1 MENMCTSVKT
11 FLRHITAMGRP
22 PGTAAMRMPP
32 GTGMVPGTARPGSR
46 AGEMGGA
53 LNAQIRVAE
62 RPMTKQGLT
71 GMRTSAGRGPQRA
84 IYDKSFYMGQLRA
97 KITELAAEIAKMQRE
112 VDQFNQENATFLTYE
127 KRAEGLATEIK
138 ELQGQLADYN
148 TLLDKINTDTEMD
161 DIVQDFNALKIQ
173 NEREQKSIDE
183 LFTQRRDKEQQIKQ
197 LEIELDQERRM
208 AESLVEDMPPDQRA
222 KYAQLKNVNNSLQAE
237 VSSSPVKQEAV
248 TLYEKLNE
256 LGEKKQSL
264 LDEME
269 KENKG
274 TPAEE
279 RERLLKQ
286 VKEDNQEIA
295 SMERNYIF
303 FSVTLYEKLN
313 ELGEKKQ
320 SLLDEMEKENKG
332 TPAEERER
340 LLKQRG
346 VATCIREYH
355 NDCSCKINLTYLETE
370 VKEDNQEIASMER
383 KTSELREKIET
394 VNGEIQQLDMD
405 LEEHQGERNVKYKEL
420 KKREETMDEFLE
432 TFEEVKANE
441 QARKQQLESNI
452 VNVLEHMSRGMA
464 RTKHLPSPAELQRMK
479 DDLNFKETEMHK
491 SQSTAASLGSE
502 HTRLQMDLEKVEQEL
517 ETFSDLDALTDQ
529 SEEKKTR
536 LYKEKKTL
544 SARKETFKKHVQSLS
559 SFYDATKS
567 KLMENETHSQL
578 GNLERKW
585 QHHEQNNFV
594 MKEFIAT
601 KSLES
606 DYRPLKQNVSE
617 QLEDINKLLIQS
629 LGK

>member
-1 MENMCTSVKT
+1 
-11 FLRHITAMGRP
+11 
-22 PGTAAMRMPP
+22 
-32 GTGMVPGTARPGSR
+32 MVPGTARPGSR

-237 VSSSPVKQEAV
+237 LEQKQQDLDALTTRIQNLEDEVSSSPVKQEAV

-286 VKEDNQEIA
+286 
-295 SMERNYIF
+295 
-303 FSVTLYEKLN
+303 
-313 ELGEKKQ
+313 
-320 SLLDEMEKENKG
+320 
-332 TPAEERER
+332 
-340 LLKQRG
+340 
-346 VATCIREYH
+346 
-355 NDCSCKINLTYLETE
+355 

-502 HTRLQMDLEKVEQEL
+502 HTRLQMDLEKVEQLETKITTELESLKERIQTMTLEL

-529 SEEKKTR
+529 SEEKKAR

-601 KSLES
+601 KSMES

>member
-1 MENMCTSVKT
+1 MSDFGGGRPPSARGYRPPSGKGMRPGSGA
-11 FLRHITAMGRP
+11 RGRMPPSSMGRP

-237 VSSSPVKQEAV
+237 LEQKQQDLDALATRIQNLEDEVSSSPVKQEAV

-286 VKEDNQEIA
+286 
-295 SMERNYIF
+295 
-303 FSVTLYEKLN
+303 
-313 ELGEKKQ
+313 
-320 SLLDEMEKENKG
+320 
-332 TPAEERER
+332 
-340 LLKQRG
+340 
-346 VATCIREYH
+346 
-355 NDCSCKINLTYLETE
+355 

-502 HTRLQMDLEKVEQEL
+502 HTRLQMDLEKVEQLETKITTELESLKERIQTMTLEL

>member
-1 MENMCTSVKT
+1 
-11 FLRHITAMGRP
+11 
-22 PGTAAMRMPP
+22 MRLPP
-32 GTGMVPGTARPGSR
+32 GTGMAPGTARPGSR
-46 AGEMGGA
+46 AGELGRA

-71 GMRTSAGRGPQRA
+71 GMKTSAGRGPQRA

-97 KITELAAEIAKMQRE
+97 KITELAAEIAKMQKE

-173 NEREQKSIDE
+173 NEREQNSIDE

-197 LEIELDQERRM
+197 LELELDQERRM

-222 KYAQLKNVNNSLQAE
+222 KYAKLKNVNNSLQTELEQKQQDLDALTTRIQNLEDE

-248 TLYEKLNE
+248 TLCEKLNE

-295 SMERNYIF
+295 
-303 FSVTLYEKLN
+303 
-313 ELGEKKQ
+313 G
-320 SLLDEMEKENKG
+320 
-332 TPAEERER
+332 
-340 LLKQRG
+340 
-346 VATCIREYH
+346 
-355 NDCSCKINLTYLETE
+355 
-370 VKEDNQEIASMER
+370 MER
-383 KTSELREKIET
+383 KTSELREKIEAA
-394 VNGEIQQLDMD
+394 NGEIQQLDMD

-441 QARKQQLESNI
+441 QTRKQQLENNI

-491 SQSTAASLGSE
+491 SQSTATSLGSE
-502 HTRLQMDLEKVEQEL
+502 HTRLQMDLEKVEQLETKITTELESLKERIQTMTQEL
-517 ETFSDLDALTDQ
+517 ETFSDLDALRDQ

-536 LYKEKKTL
+536 LYGEKKTL
-544 SARKETFKKHVQSLS
+544 SARKETFKKHVQRLS
-559 SFYDATKS
+559 SLYDATKS
-567 KLMENETHSQL
+567 KLMDNETHSQL

-601 KSLES
+601 KSMES

>member
-1 MENMCTSVKT
+1 MSDFGGGRPPSARGYRPPSGKGMRPGSGA
-11 FLRHITAMGRP
+11 RGRMPPSSMGRP

-222 KYAQLKNVNNSLQAE
+222 KYAQLKNVNNSLQTELEQKQQDLDALTTRIQNLEDE

-295 SMERNYIF
+295 SMER
-303 FSVTLYEKLN
+303 
-313 ELGEKKQ
+313 
-320 SLLDEMEKENKG
+320 
-332 TPAEERER
+332 
-340 LLKQRG
+340 
-346 VATCIREYH
+346 
-355 NDCSCKINLTYLETE
+355 
-370 VKEDNQEIASMER
+370 
-383 KTSELREKIET
+383 KTSELREKTET

-502 HTRLQMDLEKVEQEL
+502 HTRLQMDLEKVEQLETKITTELESLKERIQTMTLEL

-529 SEEKKTR
+529 SEEKKAR

-601 KSLES
+601 KSMES

>member
-1 MENMCTSVKT
+1 MRPGSGARGRMPPSS
-11 FLRHITAMGRP
+11 MGRP
-22 PGTAAMRMPP
+22 PGTAAMRLPP
-32 GTGMVPGTARPGSR
+32 GTGMAPGTARPGSR
-46 AGEMGGA
+46 AGELGGA

-71 GMRTSAGRGPQRA
+71 GMKTSAGRGPQRA

-97 KITELAAEIAKMQRE
+97 KITELAAEIAKMQKE

-173 NEREQKSIDE
+173 NEREQNSIDE

-197 LEIELDQERRM
+197 LELELDQERRM

-222 KYAQLKNVNNSLQAE
+222 KYAKLKNVNNSLQTELEQKQQDLDALTTRIQNLEDE

-286 VKEDNQEIA
+286 VKEDNPEIA
-295 SMERNYIF
+295 
-303 FSVTLYEKLN
+303 
-313 ELGEKKQ
+313 G
-320 SLLDEMEKENKG
+320 
-332 TPAEERER
+332 
-340 LLKQRG
+340 
-346 VATCIREYH
+346 
-355 NDCSCKINLTYLETE
+355 
-370 VKEDNQEIASMER
+370 MER
-383 KTSELREKIET
+383 KTSELREKIEAA
-394 VNGEIQQLDMD
+394 NGEIQQLDMD

-441 QARKQQLESNI
+441 QTRKQQLENNI

-491 SQSTAASLGSE
+491 SQSTATSLGSE
-502 HTRLQMDLEKVEQEL
+502 HTRLQMDLEKVEQLETKITTELESLKERIQTMTQEL
-517 ETFSDLDALTDQ
+517 ETFSDLDALRDQ

-536 LYKEKKTL
+536 LYGEKKTL
-544 SARKETFKKHVQSLS
+544 SARKETFKKHVQRLS
-559 SFYDATKS
+559 SLYDATKS

-601 KSLES
+601 KSMES

>member
-1 MENMCTSVKT
+1 MSDFGGGRPPSARGYRPPSGKGMRPGSGA
-11 FLRHITAMGRP
+11 RGRMPPSSMGRP

-237 VSSSPVKQEAV
+237 LEQKQQDLDALTTRIQNLEDEVSSSPVKQEAV

-295 SMERNYIF
+295 SMER
-303 FSVTLYEKLN
+303 
-313 ELGEKKQ
+313 
-320 SLLDEMEKENKG
+320 
-332 TPAEERER
+332 
-340 LLKQRG
+340 
-346 VATCIREYH
+346 
-355 NDCSCKINLTYLETE
+355 
-370 VKEDNQEIASMER
+370 
-383 KTSELREKIET
+383 KTSELREKTET

-502 HTRLQMDLEKVEQEL
+502 HTRLQMDLEKVEQLETKITTELESLKERIQTMTLEL

-529 SEEKKTR
+529 SEEKKAR

-601 KSLES
+601 KSMES

>member
-1 MENMCTSVKT
+1 MPPSS
-11 FLRHITAMGRP
+11 MGRP
-22 PGTAAMRMPP
+22 PGTAAMRLPP
-32 GTGMVPGTARPGSR
+32 GTGMAPGTARPGSR
-46 AGEMGGA
+46 AGELGRA

-71 GMRTSAGRGPQRA
+71 GMKTSAGRGPQRA

-97 KITELAAEIAKMQRE
+97 KITELAAEIAKMQKE

-173 NEREQKSIDE
+173 NEREQNSIDE

-197 LEIELDQERRM
+197 LELELDQERRM

-222 KYAQLKNVNNSLQAE
+222 KYAKLKNVNNSLQTELEQKQQDLDALTTRIQNLEDE

-248 TLYEKLNE
+248 TLCEKLNE

-295 SMERNYIF
+295 
-303 FSVTLYEKLN
+303 
-313 ELGEKKQ
+313 G
-320 SLLDEMEKENKG
+320 
-332 TPAEERER
+332 
-340 LLKQRG
+340 
-346 VATCIREYH
+346 
-355 NDCSCKINLTYLETE
+355 
-370 VKEDNQEIASMER
+370 MER
-383 KTSELREKIET
+383 KTSELREKIEAA
-394 VNGEIQQLDMD
+394 NGEIQQLDMD

-441 QARKQQLESNI
+441 QTRKQQLENNI

-491 SQSTAASLGSE
+491 SQSTATSLGSE
-502 HTRLQMDLEKVEQEL
+502 HTRLQMDLEKVEQLETKITTELESLKERIQTMTQEL
-517 ETFSDLDALTDQ
+517 ETFSDLDALRDQ

-536 LYKEKKTL
+536 LYGEKKTL
-544 SARKETFKKHVQSLS
+544 SARKETFKKHVQRLS
-559 SFYDATKS
+559 SLYDATKS
-567 KLMENETHSQL
+567 KLMDNETHSQL

-601 KSLES
+601 KSMES

>member
-1 MENMCTSVKT
+1 MPPSS
-11 FLRHITAMGRP
+11 MGRP
-22 PGTAAMRMPP
+22 PGTAAMRLPP
-32 GTGMVPGTARPGSR
+32 GTGMAPGTARPGSR
-46 AGEMGGA
+46 AGELGGA

-71 GMRTSAGRGPQRA
+71 GMKTSAGRGPQRA

-97 KITELAAEIAKMQRE
+97 KITELAAEIAKMQKE

-173 NEREQKSIDE
+173 NEREQNSIDE

-197 LEIELDQERRM
+197 LELELDQERRM

-222 KYAQLKNVNNSLQAE
+222 KYAKLKNVNNSLQTELEQKQQDLDALTSRIQNLEDE

-295 SMERNYIF
+295 
-303 FSVTLYEKLN
+303 
-313 ELGEKKQ
+313 G
-320 SLLDEMEKENKG
+320 
-332 TPAEERER
+332 
-340 LLKQRG
+340 
-346 VATCIREYH
+346 
-355 NDCSCKINLTYLETE
+355 
-370 VKEDNQEIASMER
+370 MER
-383 KTSELREKIET
+383 KTSELREKIEAA
-394 VNGEIQQLDMD
+394 NGEIQQLDMD

-441 QARKQQLESNI
+441 QTRKQQLENNI

-491 SQSTAASLGSE
+491 SQSTATSLGSE
-502 HTRLQMDLEKVEQEL
+502 HTRLQMDLEKVEQLETKITTELESLKERIQTMTQEL
-517 ETFSDLDALTDQ
+517 ETFSDLDALRDQ

-536 LYKEKKTL
+536 LYGEKKTL
-544 SARKETFKKHVQSLS
+544 SARKETFKKHVQRLS
-559 SFYDATKS
+559 SLYDATKS

-601 KSLES
+601 KSMES

>member
-1 MENMCTSVKT
+1 
-11 FLRHITAMGRP
+11 
-22 PGTAAMRMPP
+22 
-32 GTGMVPGTARPGSR
+32 MVPGTARPGSR

-53 LNAQIRVAE
+53 LNAQIRVAD

-71 GMRTSAGRGPQRA
+71 GMKTAAGRGPQRT
-84 IYDKSFYMGQLRA
+84 IYDKSYYMGQIRA
-97 KITELAAEIAKMQRE
+97 KMIDLAAEISKLQKE
-112 VDQFNQENATFLTYE
+112 VDSFNQENATFLTYE
-127 KRAEGLATEIK
+127 KRAEGLANEIK

-161 DIVQDFNALKIQ
+161 DIIQDYNALKMQ
-173 NEREQKSIDE
+173 NEREQNSIDE
-183 LFTQRRDKEQQIKQ
+183 LFTQRRDKEHQIKQ
-197 LEIELDQERRM
+197 LELELDQERRM

-222 KYAQLKNVNNSLQAE
+222 KYAKLKNVNNSLQSDLERKQQELDALTTRIQNLEDE
-237 VSSSPVKQEAV
+237 VSSSHIKQEAV

-295 SMERNYIF
+295 SMER
-303 FSVTLYEKLN
+303 
-313 ELGEKKQ
+313 
-320 SLLDEMEKENKG
+320 
-332 TPAEERER
+332 
-340 LLKQRG
+340 
-346 VATCIREYH
+346 
-355 NDCSCKINLTYLETE
+355 
-370 VKEDNQEIASMER
+370 
-383 KTSELREKIET
+383 KTAELREKIET
-394 VNGEIQQLDMD
+394 LNGEIQQLDMD

-420 KKREETMDEFLE
+420 KKREETMDDFLD

-441 QARKQQLESNI
+441 QTRKQQLENTVVNI
-452 VNVLEHMSRGMA
+452 LEHISRGMV
-464 RTKHLPSPAELQRMK
+464 RTKHMPSPAELQRMK

-502 HTRLQMDLEKVEQEL
+502 HTRLQMDLEKVEQLETKITTEL
-517 ETFSDLDALTDQ
+517 ESLKERISTMTQELDTYSDLDTLREQ
-529 SEEKKTR
+529 SEEKKRR
-536 LYKEKKTL
+536 LYEEKKVL
-544 SARKETFKKHVQSLS
+544 SSRKETFKQHVQRLS
-559 SFYDATKS
+559 SFYDATRS

-594 MKEFIAT
+594 MKEFIAQ
-601 KSLES
+601 KSMES
-606 DYRPLKQNVSE
+606 DYRPMKQNVTE
-617 QLEDINKLLIQS
+617 KLEDINKLLIQS
-629 LGK
+629 LSK

>member
-1 MENMCTSVKT
+1 
-11 FLRHITAMGRP
+11 
-22 PGTAAMRMPP
+22 
-32 GTGMVPGTARPGSR
+32 MVPGTARPGSR

-237 VSSSPVKQEAV
+237 LEQKQQDLDALTTRIQNLEDEVSSSPVKQEAV

-295 SMERNYIF
+295 SMER
-303 FSVTLYEKLN
+303 
-313 ELGEKKQ
+313 
-320 SLLDEMEKENKG
+320 
-332 TPAEERER
+332 
-340 LLKQRG
+340 
-346 VATCIREYH
+346 
-355 NDCSCKINLTYLETE
+355 
-370 VKEDNQEIASMER
+370 
-383 KTSELREKIET
+383 KTSELREKTET

-502 HTRLQMDLEKVEQEL
+502 HTRLQMDLEKVEQLETKITTELESLKERIQTMTLEL

-529 SEEKKTR
+529 SEEKKAR

-601 KSLES
+601 KSMES

>member
-1 MENMCTSVKT
+1 MSDFGGGRPPSARGYRPPSGKGMRPGSGA
-11 FLRHITAMGRP
+11 RGRMPPSSMGRP

-183 LFTQRRDKEQQIKQ
+183 LFTQRRDKEQQIRQ

-222 KYAQLKNVNNSLQAE
+222 KYAQLKNVNNSLQAELEQKQQDLDALTTRIQNLEDE

-286 VKEDNQEIA
+286 
-295 SMERNYIF
+295 
-303 FSVTLYEKLN
+303 
-313 ELGEKKQ
+313 
-320 SLLDEMEKENKG
+320 
-332 TPAEERER
+332 
-340 LLKQRG
+340 
-346 VATCIREYH
+346 
-355 NDCSCKINLTYLETE
+355 

-502 HTRLQMDLEKVEQEL
+502 HTRLQMDLEKVEQLETKITTELESLKERIQTMTLEL

-529 SEEKKTR
+529 SEEKKAR

-601 KSLES
+601 KSMES

>member
-1 MENMCTSVKT
+1 
-11 FLRHITAMGRP
+11 
-22 PGTAAMRMPP
+22 
-32 GTGMVPGTARPGSR
+32 MVPGTARPGSR

-237 VSSSPVKQEAV
+237 LEQKQQDLDALTTRIQNLEDEVSSSPVKQEAV

-295 SMERNYIF
+295 SMER
-303 FSVTLYEKLN
+303 
-313 ELGEKKQ
+313 
-320 SLLDEMEKENKG
+320 
-332 TPAEERER
+332 
-340 LLKQRG
+340 
-346 VATCIREYH
+346 
-355 NDCSCKINLTYLETE
+355 
-370 VKEDNQEIASMER
+370 
-383 KTSELREKIET
+383 KTSELREKTET

-502 HTRLQMDLEKVEQEL
+502 HTRLQMDLEKVEQLETKITTELESLKERIQTMTLEL

-601 KSLES
+601 KSMES

>member
-1 MENMCTSVKT
+1 
-11 FLRHITAMGRP
+11 
-22 PGTAAMRMPP
+22 
-32 GTGMVPGTARPGSR
+32 MVPGTARPGSR

-71 GMRTSAGRGPQRA
+71 GMRTAAGRGPQRA
-84 IYDKSFYMGQLRA
+84 IYDKSYYMGQLRA
-97 KITELAAEIAKMQRE
+97 KITDLATEISRMQKE

-127 KRAEGLATEIK
+127 KRAEGLAAEIK

-161 DIVQDFNALKIQ
+161 DIIQDYNALKIQ
-173 NEREQKSIDE
+173 NEREQSSIDE
-183 LFTQRRDKEQQIKQ
+183 LFTQRRDKDQQIKQ
-197 LEIELDQERRM
+197 LELELDQERRM
-208 AESLVEDMPPDQRA
+208 AESLIEDMPPDQKA
-222 KYAQLKNVNNSLQAE
+222 KYAKLKNVNNSLQLELEQKQQELDALTTRIQNLEDE

-264 LDEME
+264 IDEME
-269 KENKG
+269 KENRG

-295 SMERNYIF
+295 SMER
-303 FSVTLYEKLN
+303 
-313 ELGEKKQ
+313 
-320 SLLDEMEKENKG
+320 
-332 TPAEERER
+332 
-340 LLKQRG
+340 
-346 VATCIREYH
+346 
-355 NDCSCKINLTYLETE
+355 
-370 VKEDNQEIASMER
+370 
-383 KTSELREKIET
+383 KTAELREKIET

-420 KKREETMDEFLE
+420 KKREETMDDFLE

-441 QARKQQLESNI
+441 QARKQQLENSI
-452 VNVLEHMSRGMA
+452 VNRLEHMSRGMI

-502 HTRLQMDLEKVEQEL
+502 HTRLQMDLEKVEQLETKITSELESLKEKIQTMTQEL
-517 ETFSDLDALTDQ
+517 ETYSDLDTLREQ

-536 LYKEKKTL
+536 LHGEKKTL
-544 SARKETFKKHVQSLS
+544 SARKETFKKHVQRLS
-559 SFYDATKS
+559 SLYDATKS

-585 QHHEQNNFV
+585 QHHEQNNFI
-594 MKEFIAT
+594 MKEFIAS
-601 KSLES
+601 KSMES

-617 QLEDINKLLIQS
+617 QLEDINRLLIQS

>member
-1 MENMCTSVKT
+1 
-11 FLRHITAMGRP
+11 
-22 PGTAAMRMPP
+22 
-32 GTGMVPGTARPGSR
+32 MVPGTARPGSR

-237 VSSSPVKQEAV
+237 LEQKQQDLDALTTRIQNLEDEVSSSPVKQEAV

-286 VKEDNQEIA
+286 
-295 SMERNYIF
+295 
-303 FSVTLYEKLN
+303 
-313 ELGEKKQ
+313 
-320 SLLDEMEKENKG
+320 
-332 TPAEERER
+332 
-340 LLKQRG
+340 
-346 VATCIREYH
+346 
-355 NDCSCKINLTYLETE
+355 

-502 HTRLQMDLEKVEQEL
+502 HTRLQMDLEKVEQLETKITTELESLKERIQTMTLEL

-529 SEEKKTR
+529 SEEKKAR

>member
-1 MENMCTSVKT
+1 MSDFGGGRPPSARGYRPPSGKGMRPGSGA
-11 FLRHITAMGRP
+11 RGRMPPSSMGRP
-22 PGTAAMRMPP
+22 PGTATMRMPP

-237 VSSSPVKQEAV
+237 LEQKQQDLDALTTRIQNLEDEVSSSPVKQEAV

-286 VKEDNQEIA
+286 
-295 SMERNYIF
+295 
-303 FSVTLYEKLN
+303 
-313 ELGEKKQ
+313 
-320 SLLDEMEKENKG
+320 
-332 TPAEERER
+332 
-340 LLKQRG
+340 
-346 VATCIREYH
+346 
-355 NDCSCKINLTYLETE
+355 

-502 HTRLQMDLEKVEQEL
+502 HTRLQMDLEKVEQLETKITTELESLKERIQTMTLEL

>member
-1 MENMCTSVKT
+1 MSEFGGRPPSARGQRPPSGTGMRPASGA
-11 FLRHITAMGRP
+11 RGRMMPPSSMGRP
-22 PGTAAMRMPP
+22 PGTGIRMPP

-46 AGEMGGA
+46 AGDMGGA

-71 GMRTSAGRGPQRA
+71 GMKTAAGRGPQRT
-84 IYDKSFYMGQLRA
+84 IYDKSYYMGQLRA
-97 KITELAAEIAKMQRE
+97 KITDLATEIARMQKE
-112 VDQFNQENATFLTYE
+112 VDQFNQENATFITYE
-127 KRAEGLATEIK
+127 KRAEGLAAEIK

-161 DIVQDFNALKIQ
+161 DIIQDYNALKIQ
-173 NEREQKSIDE
+173 NEREQNSIDE
-183 LFTQRRDKEQQIKQ
+183 LFTQRRDKDHQIKQ
-197 LEIELDQERRM
+197 LELELDQERRM
-208 AESLVEDMPPDQRA
+208 AESLVEDMPPDQKA
-222 KYAQLKNVNNSLQAE
+222 KYAKLKNVNNSLQSELEQKQQELDALTTRIQNLEDE

-264 LDEME
+264 VDEME
-269 KENKG
+269 KENRG

-295 SMERNYIF
+295 SMER
-303 FSVTLYEKLN
+303 
-313 ELGEKKQ
+313 
-320 SLLDEMEKENKG
+320 
-332 TPAEERER
+332 
-340 LLKQRG
+340 
-346 VATCIREYH
+346 
-355 NDCSCKINLTYLETE
+355 
-370 VKEDNQEIASMER
+370 
-383 KTSELREKIET
+383 KTAELREKIET

-420 KKREETMDEFLE
+420 KKREETMDDFLE

-441 QARKQQLESNI
+441 QARKQQLENSI
-452 VNVLEHMSRGMA
+452 VNLLEHMSRGMV
-464 RTKHLPSPAELQRMK
+464 RTKHMPSPAELQRMK

-491 SQSTAASLGSE
+491 SQSTAVSLGSE
-502 HTRLQMDLEKVEQEL
+502 HTRLQMDLEKVEQLETKITSELESLKERIQTMTQEL
-517 ETFSDLDALTDQ
+517 ETYSDLDTLREQ

-536 LYKEKKTL
+536 LHGEKKTL
-544 SARKETFKKHVQSLS
+544 SARKETFKKHVQRLS
-559 SFYDATKS
+559 SLYDATKS

-594 MKEFIAT
+594 MKEFIAS
-601 KSLES
+601 KSMES

-617 QLEDINKLLIQS
+617 QLEDINRLLIQS

>member
-1 MENMCTSVKT
+1 MPPSS
-11 FLRHITAMGRP
+11 MGRP
-22 PGTAAMRMPP
+22 PGTAAMRLPP
-32 GTGMVPGTARPGSR
+32 GTGMAPGTARPGSR
-46 AGEMGGA
+46 AGELGGA

-71 GMRTSAGRGPQRA
+71 GMKTSAGRGPQRA

-97 KITELAAEIAKMQRE
+97 KITELAAEIAKMQKE

-173 NEREQKSIDE
+173 NEREQNSIDE

-197 LEIELDQERRM
+197 LELELDQERRM

-222 KYAQLKNVNNSLQAE
+222 KYAKLKNVNNSLQTELEQKQQDLDALTTRIQNLEDE

-295 SMERNYIF
+295 
-303 FSVTLYEKLN
+303 
-313 ELGEKKQ
+313 G
-320 SLLDEMEKENKG
+320 
-332 TPAEERER
+332 
-340 LLKQRG
+340 
-346 VATCIREYH
+346 
-355 NDCSCKINLTYLETE
+355 
-370 VKEDNQEIASMER
+370 MER
-383 KTSELREKIET
+383 KTSELREKIEAA
-394 VNGEIQQLDMD
+394 NGEIQQLDMD

-441 QARKQQLESNI
+441 QTRKQQLENNI

-491 SQSTAASLGSE
+491 SQSTATSLGSE
-502 HTRLQMDLEKVEQEL
+502 HTRLQMDLEKVEQLETKITTELESLKERIQTMTQEL
-517 ETFSDLDALTDQ
+517 ETFSDLDALRDQ

-536 LYKEKKTL
+536 LYGEKKTL
-544 SARKETFKKHVQSLS
+544 SARKETFKKHVQRLS
-559 SFYDATKS
+559 SLYDATKS
-567 KLMENETHSQL
+567 KLMDNETHSQL

-601 KSLES
+601 KSMES

-617 QLEDINKLLIQS
+617 QLDDINKLLIQS

>member
-1 MENMCTSVKT
+1 MRPGSGVRGRMPPSS
-11 FLRHITAMGRP
+11 MGRP
-22 PGTAAMRMPP
+22 PGTAAMRLPP
-32 GTGMVPGTARPGSR
+32 GTGMAPGTARPGSR
-46 AGEMGGA
+46 AGELGGA

-71 GMRTSAGRGPQRA
+71 GMKTSAGRGPQRA

-97 KITELAAEIAKMQRE
+97 KITELAAEIAKMQKE

-173 NEREQKSIDE
+173 NEREQNSIDE

-197 LEIELDQERRM
+197 LELELDQERRM

-222 KYAQLKNVNNSLQAE
+222 KYAKLKNVNNSLQTELEQKQQDLDALTTRIQNLEDE

-295 SMERNYIF
+295 
-303 FSVTLYEKLN
+303 
-313 ELGEKKQ
+313 G
-320 SLLDEMEKENKG
+320 
-332 TPAEERER
+332 
-340 LLKQRG
+340 
-346 VATCIREYH
+346 
-355 NDCSCKINLTYLETE
+355 
-370 VKEDNQEIASMER
+370 MER
-383 KTSELREKIET
+383 KTSELREKIEAA
-394 VNGEIQQLDMD
+394 NGEIQQLDMD

-441 QARKQQLESNI
+441 QTRKQQLENNI

-491 SQSTAASLGSE
+491 SQSTATSLGSE
-502 HTRLQMDLEKVEQEL
+502 HTRLQMDLEKVEQLETKITTELESLKERIQTMTQEL
-517 ETFSDLDALTDQ
+517 ETFSDLDALRDQ

-536 LYKEKKTL
+536 LYGEKKTL
-544 SARKETFKKHVQSLS
+544 SARKETFKKHVQRLS
-559 SFYDATKS
+559 SLYDATKS

-601 KSLES
+601 KSMES

>member
-1 MENMCTSVKT
+1 MSDFGGGRPPSARGYRPPSGKGMRPGSGA
-11 FLRHITAMGRP
+11 RGRMPPSSMGRP

-237 VSSSPVKQEAV
+237 LEQKQQDLDALATRIQNLEDEVSSSPVKQEAV

-295 SMERNYIF
+295 SMER
-303 FSVTLYEKLN
+303 
-313 ELGEKKQ
+313 
-320 SLLDEMEKENKG
+320 
-332 TPAEERER
+332 
-340 LLKQRG
+340 
-346 VATCIREYH
+346 
-355 NDCSCKINLTYLETE
+355 
-370 VKEDNQEIASMER
+370 

-394 VNGEIQQLDMD
+394 VNGETQQLDMD

-502 HTRLQMDLEKVEQEL
+502 HTRLQMDLEKVEQLETKITTELESLKERIQTMTLEL

-529 SEEKKTR
+529 SEEKKAR

-601 KSLES
+601 KSMES

>member
-1 MENMCTSVKT
+1 
-11 FLRHITAMGRP
+11 
-22 PGTAAMRMPP
+22 MRLPP
-32 GTGMVPGTARPGSR
+32 GTGMAPGTARPGSR
-46 AGEMGGA
+46 AGELGGA

-71 GMRTSAGRGPQRA
+71 GMKTSAGRGPQRA

-97 KITELAAEIAKMQRE
+97 KITELAAEIAKMQKE

-173 NEREQKSIDE
+173 NEREQNSIDE

-197 LEIELDQERRM
+197 LELELDQERRM

-222 KYAQLKNVNNSLQAE
+222 KYAKLKNVNNSLQTELEQKQQDLDALTTRIQNLEDE

-295 SMERNYIF
+295 
-303 FSVTLYEKLN
+303 
-313 ELGEKKQ
+313 G
-320 SLLDEMEKENKG
+320 
-332 TPAEERER
+332 
-340 LLKQRG
+340 
-346 VATCIREYH
+346 
-355 NDCSCKINLTYLETE
+355 
-370 VKEDNQEIASMER
+370 MER
-383 KTSELREKIET
+383 KTSELREKIEAA
-394 VNGEIQQLDMD
+394 NGEIQQLDMD

-441 QARKQQLESNI
+441 QTRKQQLENNI

-491 SQSTAASLGSE
+491 SQSTATSLGSE
-502 HTRLQMDLEKVEQEL
+502 HTRLQMDLEKVEQLETKITTELESLKERIQTMTQEL
-517 ETFSDLDALTDQ
+517 ETFSDLDALRDQ

-536 LYKEKKTL
+536 LYGEKKTL
-544 SARKETFKKHVQSLS
+544 SARKETFKKHVQRLS
-559 SFYDATKS
+559 SLYDATKS

-601 KSLES
+601 KSMES

>member
-1 MENMCTSVKT
+1 
-11 FLRHITAMGRP
+11 
-22 PGTAAMRMPP
+22 
-32 GTGMVPGTARPGSR
+32 MVPGTARPGSR

-237 VSSSPVKQEAV
+237 LEQKQQDLDALTTRIQNLEDEVSSSPVKQEAV

-295 SMERNYIF
+295 SMER
-303 FSVTLYEKLN
+303 
-313 ELGEKKQ
+313 
-320 SLLDEMEKENKG
+320 
-332 TPAEERER
+332 
-340 LLKQRG
+340 
-346 VATCIREYH
+346 
-355 NDCSCKINLTYLETE
+355 
-370 VKEDNQEIASMER
+370 
-383 KTSELREKIET
+383 KTSELREKTET

-502 HTRLQMDLEKVEQEL
+502 HTRLQMDLEKVEQLETKITTELESLKERIQTMTLEL

>member
-1 MENMCTSVKT
+1 MRPGSGARGRMPPSS
-11 FLRHITAMGRP
+11 MGRP

-237 VSSSPVKQEAV
+237 LEQKQQDLDALTTRIQNLEDEVSSSPVKQEAV

-286 VKEDNQEIA
+286 
-295 SMERNYIF
+295 
-303 FSVTLYEKLN
+303 
-313 ELGEKKQ
+313 
-320 SLLDEMEKENKG
+320 
-332 TPAEERER
+332 
-340 LLKQRG
+340 
-346 VATCIREYH
+346 
-355 NDCSCKINLTYLETE
+355 

-502 HTRLQMDLEKVEQEL
+502 HTRLQMDLEKVEQLETKITTELESLKERIQTMTLEL

-529 SEEKKTR
+529 SEEKKAR

>member
-1 MENMCTSVKT
+1 
-11 FLRHITAMGRP
+11 
-22 PGTAAMRMPP
+22 
-32 GTGMVPGTARPGSR
+32 MVPGTARPGSR

-183 LFTQRRDKEQQIKQ
+183 LFTQRRDKEQQIRQ

-222 KYAQLKNVNNSLQAE
+222 KYAQLKNVNNSLQAELEQKQQDLDALTTRIQNLEDE

-286 VKEDNQEIA
+286 
-295 SMERNYIF
+295 
-303 FSVTLYEKLN
+303 
-313 ELGEKKQ
+313 
-320 SLLDEMEKENKG
+320 
-332 TPAEERER
+332 
-340 LLKQRG
+340 
-346 VATCIREYH
+346 
-355 NDCSCKINLTYLETE
+355 

-502 HTRLQMDLEKVEQEL
+502 HTRLQMDLEKVEQLETKITTELESLKERIQTMTLEL

-529 SEEKKTR
+529 SEEKKAR

-601 KSLES
+601 KSMES

>member
-1 MENMCTSVKT
+1 
-11 FLRHITAMGRP
+11 
-22 PGTAAMRMPP
+22 
-32 GTGMVPGTARPGSR
+32 MVPGTARPGSR

-237 VSSSPVKQEAV
+237 LEQKQQDLDALTTRIQNLEDEVSSSPVKQEAV

-286 VKEDNQEIA
+286 
-295 SMERNYIF
+295 
-303 FSVTLYEKLN
+303 
-313 ELGEKKQ
+313 
-320 SLLDEMEKENKG
+320 
-332 TPAEERER
+332 
-340 LLKQRG
+340 
-346 VATCIREYH
+346 
-355 NDCSCKINLTYLETE
+355 

-502 HTRLQMDLEKVEQEL
+502 HTRLQMDLEKVEQLETKITTELESLKERIQTMTLEL

-601 KSLES
+601 KSMES

-617 QLEDINKLLIQS
+617 QLEDINKLLILS

>member
-1 MENMCTSVKT
+1 MPPSS
-11 FLRHITAMGRP
+11 MGRP
-22 PGTAAMRMPP
+22 PGTAAMRLPP
-32 GTGMVPGTARPGSR
+32 GTGMAPGTARPGSR
-46 AGEMGGA
+46 AGELGGA

-71 GMRTSAGRGPQRA
+71 GMKTSAGRGPQRA

-97 KITELAAEIAKMQRE
+97 KITELAAEIAKMQKE
-112 VDQFNQENATFLTYE
+112 VDQFDQENATFLTYE

-173 NEREQKSIDE
+173 NEREQNSIDE

-197 LEIELDQERRM
+197 LELELDQERRM

-222 KYAQLKNVNNSLQAE
+222 KYAKLKNVNNSLQTELEQKQQDLDALTTRIQNLEDE

-295 SMERNYIF
+295 
-303 FSVTLYEKLN
+303 
-313 ELGEKKQ
+313 G
-320 SLLDEMEKENKG
+320 
-332 TPAEERER
+332 
-340 LLKQRG
+340 
-346 VATCIREYH
+346 
-355 NDCSCKINLTYLETE
+355 
-370 VKEDNQEIASMER
+370 MER
-383 KTSELREKIET
+383 KTSELREKIEAA
-394 VNGEIQQLDMD
+394 NGEIQQLDMD

-441 QARKQQLESNI
+441 QTRKQQLENNI

-491 SQSTAASLGSE
+491 SQSTATSLGSE
-502 HTRLQMDLEKVEQEL
+502 HTRLQMDLEKVEQLETKITTELESLKERIQTMTQEL
-517 ETFSDLDALTDQ
+517 ETFSDLDALRDQ

-536 LYKEKKTL
+536 LYGEKKTL
-544 SARKETFKKHVQSLS
+544 SARKETFKKHVQRLS
-559 SFYDATKS
+559 SLYDATKS

-601 KSLES
+601 KSMES

>member
-1 MENMCTSVKT
+1 MSDFGGGRPPSARGYRPPSGKGMRPGSGA
-11 FLRHITAMGRP
+11 RGRMPPSSMGRP

-237 VSSSPVKQEAV
+237 LEQKQQDLDALTTRIQNLEDEVSSSPVKQEAV

-286 VKEDNQEIA
+286 
-295 SMERNYIF
+295 
-303 FSVTLYEKLN
+303 
-313 ELGEKKQ
+313 
-320 SLLDEMEKENKG
+320 
-332 TPAEERER
+332 
-340 LLKQRG
+340 
-346 VATCIREYH
+346 
-355 NDCSCKINLTYLETE
+355 

-502 HTRLQMDLEKVEQEL
+502 HTRLQMDLEKVEQLETKITTELESLKERIQTMTLEL

-601 KSLES
+601 KSMES

-617 QLEDINKLLIQS
+617 QLEDINKLLILS

>member
-1 MENMCTSVKT
+1 MRPGSGARGRMPPSS
-11 FLRHITAMGRP
+11 MGRP
-22 PGTAAMRMPP
+22 PGTAAMRLPP
-32 GTGMVPGTARPGSR
+32 GTGMAPGTARPGSR
-46 AGEMGGA
+46 AGELGGA

-71 GMRTSAGRGPQRA
+71 GMKTSAGRGPQRA

-97 KITELAAEIAKMQRE
+97 KITELAAEIAKMQKE

-173 NEREQKSIDE
+173 NEREQNSIDE

-197 LEIELDQERRM
+197 LELELDQERRM

-222 KYAQLKNVNNSLQAE
+222 KYAKLKNVNNSLQTELEQKQQDLDALTTRIQNLEDE

-295 SMERNYIF
+295 
-303 FSVTLYEKLN
+303 
-313 ELGEKKQ
+313 G
-320 SLLDEMEKENKG
+320 
-332 TPAEERER
+332 
-340 LLKQRG
+340 
-346 VATCIREYH
+346 
-355 NDCSCKINLTYLETE
+355 
-370 VKEDNQEIASMER
+370 MER
-383 KTSELREKIET
+383 KTSELREKIEAA
-394 VNGEIQQLDMD
+394 NGEIQQLDMD

-441 QARKQQLESNI
+441 QTRKQQLENNI

-491 SQSTAASLGSE
+491 SQSTATSLGSE
-502 HTRLQMDLEKVEQEL
+502 HTRLQMDLEKVEQLETKITTELESLKERIQTMTQEL
-517 ETFSDLDALTDQ
+517 ETFSDLDALRDQ

-536 LYKEKKTL
+536 LYGEKKTL
-544 SARKETFKKHVQSLS
+544 SARKETFKKHVQRLS
-559 SFYDATKS
+559 SLYDATKS

-601 KSLES
+601 KSMES

>member
-1 MENMCTSVKT
+1 MPPSS
-11 FLRHITAMGRP
+11 MGRP
-22 PGTAAMRMPP
+22 PGTAAMRLPP
-32 GTGMVPGTARPGSR
+32 GTGMAPGTARPGSR
-46 AGEMGGA
+46 AGELGGA

-71 GMRTSAGRGPQRA
+71 GMKTSAGRGPQRA

-97 KITELAAEIAKMQRE
+97 KITELAAEIAKMQKE

-173 NEREQKSIDE
+173 NEREQNSIDD

-197 LEIELDQERRM
+197 LELELDQERRM

-222 KYAQLKNVNNSLQAE
+222 KYAKLKNVNNSLQTELEQKQQDLDALTTRIQNLEDE

-295 SMERNYIF
+295 
-303 FSVTLYEKLN
+303 
-313 ELGEKKQ
+313 G
-320 SLLDEMEKENKG
+320 
-332 TPAEERER
+332 
-340 LLKQRG
+340 
-346 VATCIREYH
+346 
-355 NDCSCKINLTYLETE
+355 
-370 VKEDNQEIASMER
+370 MER
-383 KTSELREKIET
+383 KTSELREKIEAA
-394 VNGEIQQLDMD
+394 NGEIQQLDMD

-441 QARKQQLESNI
+441 QTRKQQLENNI

-491 SQSTAASLGSE
+491 SQSTATSLGSE
-502 HTRLQMDLEKVEQEL
+502 HTRLQMDLEKVEQLETKITTELESLKERIQTMTQEL
-517 ETFSDLDALTDQ
+517 ETFSDLDALRDQ

-536 LYKEKKTL
+536 LYGEKKTL
-544 SARKETFKKHVQSLS
+544 SARKETFKKHVQRLS
-559 SFYDATKS
+559 SLYDATKS

-601 KSLES
+601 KSMES

>member
-1 MENMCTSVKT
+1 
-11 FLRHITAMGRP
+11 
-22 PGTAAMRMPP
+22 
-32 GTGMVPGTARPGSR
+32 MVPGTARPGSR

-237 VSSSPVKQEAV
+237 LEQKQQDLDALTTRIQNLEDEVSSSPVKQEAV

-286 VKEDNQEIA
+286 
-295 SMERNYIF
+295 
-303 FSVTLYEKLN
+303 
-313 ELGEKKQ
+313 
-320 SLLDEMEKENKG
+320 
-332 TPAEERER
+332 
-340 LLKQRG
+340 
-346 VATCIREYH
+346 
-355 NDCSCKINLTYLETE
+355 

-502 HTRLQMDLEKVEQEL
+502 HTRLQMDLEKVEQLETKITTELESLKERIQTMTLEL

-601 KSLES
+601 KSMES

>member
-1 MENMCTSVKT
+1 MSDFGGGRPPSARGYRPPSGKGMRPGSGA
-11 FLRHITAMGRP
+11 RGRMPPSSMGRP

-237 VSSSPVKQEAV
+237 LEQKQQDLDALATRIQNLEDEVSSSPVKQEAV

-286 VKEDNQEIA
+286 
-295 SMERNYIF
+295 
-303 FSVTLYEKLN
+303 
-313 ELGEKKQ
+313 
-320 SLLDEMEKENKG
+320 
-332 TPAEERER
+332 
-340 LLKQRG
+340 
-346 VATCIREYH
+346 
-355 NDCSCKINLTYLETE
+355 

-502 HTRLQMDLEKVEQEL
+502 HTRLQMDLEKVEQLETKITTELESLKERIQTMTLEL

-601 KSLES
+601 KSMES

>member
-1 MENMCTSVKT
+1 MRPGSGARGRMPPSS
-11 FLRHITAMGRP
+11 MGRP
-22 PGTAAMRMPP
+22 PGTAAMRLPP
-32 GTGMVPGTARPGSR
+32 GTGMAPGTARPGSR
-46 AGEMGGA
+46 AGELGGA

-71 GMRTSAGRGPQRA
+71 GMKTSAGRGPQRA

-97 KITELAAEIAKMQRE
+97 KITELAAEIAKMQKE

-173 NEREQKSIDE
+173 NEREQNSIDE

-197 LEIELDQERRM
+197 LELELDQERRM

-222 KYAQLKNVNNSLQAE
+222 KYAKLKNVNNSLQAELEQKQQDLDALTTRIQNLEDE

-295 SMERNYIF
+295 
-303 FSVTLYEKLN
+303 
-313 ELGEKKQ
+313 G
-320 SLLDEMEKENKG
+320 
-332 TPAEERER
+332 
-340 LLKQRG
+340 
-346 VATCIREYH
+346 
-355 NDCSCKINLTYLETE
+355 
-370 VKEDNQEIASMER
+370 MER
-383 KTSELREKIET
+383 KTSELREKIEAA
-394 VNGEIQQLDMD
+394 NGEIQQLDMD

-441 QARKQQLESNI
+441 QTRKQQLENNI

-491 SQSTAASLGSE
+491 SQSTATSLGSE
-502 HTRLQMDLEKVEQEL
+502 HTRLQMDLEKVEQLETKITTELESLKERIQTMTQEL
-517 ETFSDLDALTDQ
+517 ETFSDLDALRDQ

-536 LYKEKKTL
+536 LYGEKKTL
-544 SARKETFKKHVQSLS
+544 SARKETFKKHVQRLS
-559 SFYDATKS
+559 SLYDATKS

-601 KSLES
+601 KSMES

>member
-1 MENMCTSVKT
+1 MSDFGGGRPPSARGYRPPSGKGMRPGSGA
-11 FLRHITAMGRP
+11 RGRMPPSSMGRP
-22 PGTAAMRMPP
+22 PGTAAMRLPP
-32 GTGMVPGTARPGSR
+32 GTGMAPGTARPGSR
-46 AGEMGGA
+46 AGELGGA

-71 GMRTSAGRGPQRA
+71 GMKTSAGRGPQRA

-97 KITELAAEIAKMQRE
+97 KITELAAEIAKMQKE

-173 NEREQKSIDE
+173 NEREQNSIDE

-197 LEIELDQERRM
+197 LELELDQERRM

-222 KYAQLKNVNNSLQAE
+222 KYAKLKNVNNSLQTELEQKQQDLDALTTRIQNLEDE

-295 SMERNYIF
+295 
-303 FSVTLYEKLN
+303 
-313 ELGEKKQ
+313 G
-320 SLLDEMEKENKG
+320 
-332 TPAEERER
+332 
-340 LLKQRG
+340 
-346 VATCIREYH
+346 
-355 NDCSCKINLTYLETE
+355 
-370 VKEDNQEIASMER
+370 MER
-383 KTSELREKIET
+383 KTSELREKIEAA
-394 VNGEIQQLDMD
+394 NGEIQQLDMD

-441 QARKQQLESNI
+441 QTRKQQLENNI

-491 SQSTAASLGSE
+491 SQSTATSLGSE
-502 HTRLQMDLEKVEQEL
+502 HTRLQMDLEKVEQLETKITTELESLKERIQTMTQEL
-517 ETFSDLDALTDQ
+517 ETFSDLDALRDQ

-536 LYKEKKTL
+536 LYGEKKTL
-544 SARKETFKKHVQSLS
+544 SARKETFKKHVQRLS
-559 SFYDATKS
+559 SLYDATKS

-601 KSLES
+601 KSMES

>member
-1 MENMCTSVKT
+1 
-11 FLRHITAMGRP
+11 
-22 PGTAAMRMPP
+22 
-32 GTGMVPGTARPGSR
+32 MVPGTARPGSR

-222 KYAQLKNVNNSLQAE
+222 KYAQLKNVNNSLQTELEQKQQDLDALTTRIQNLEDE

-295 SMERNYIF
+295 SMER
-303 FSVTLYEKLN
+303 
-313 ELGEKKQ
+313 
-320 SLLDEMEKENKG
+320 
-332 TPAEERER
+332 
-340 LLKQRG
+340 
-346 VATCIREYH
+346 
-355 NDCSCKINLTYLETE
+355 
-370 VKEDNQEIASMER
+370 
-383 KTSELREKIET
+383 KTSELREKTET

-502 HTRLQMDLEKVEQEL
+502 HTRLQMDLEKVEQLETKITTELESLKERIQTMTLEL

-529 SEEKKTR
+529 SEEKKAR

-601 KSLES
+601 KSMES

>member
-1 MENMCTSVKT
+1 MRPASGARGRMAPPSS
-11 FLRHITAMGRP
+11 MGRP
-22 PGTAAMRMPP
+22 PGTGMRMPP

-53 LNAQIRVAE
+53 LNAQIRVAD

-71 GMRTSAGRGPQRA
+71 GMKTAAGRGPQRT
-84 IYDKSFYMGQLRA
+84 IYDKSYYMGQIRA
-97 KITELAAEIAKMQRE
+97 KMIDLAAEISKLQKE
-112 VDQFNQENATFLTYE
+112 VDSFNQENATFLTYE
-127 KRAEGLATEIK
+127 KRAEGLANEIK

-161 DIVQDFNALKIQ
+161 DIIQDYNALKMQ
-173 NEREQKSIDE
+173 NEREQNSIDE
-183 LFTQRRDKEQQIKQ
+183 LFTQRRDKEHQIKQ
-197 LEIELDQERRM
+197 LELELDQERRM

-222 KYAQLKNVNNSLQAE
+222 KYAKLKNVNNSLQSDLERKQQELDALTTRIQNLEDE
-237 VSSSPVKQEAV
+237 VSSSHIKQEAV

-295 SMERNYIF
+295 SMER
-303 FSVTLYEKLN
+303 
-313 ELGEKKQ
+313 
-320 SLLDEMEKENKG
+320 
-332 TPAEERER
+332 
-340 LLKQRG
+340 
-346 VATCIREYH
+346 
-355 NDCSCKINLTYLETE
+355 
-370 VKEDNQEIASMER
+370 
-383 KTSELREKIET
+383 KTAELREKIET
-394 VNGEIQQLDMD
+394 LNGEIQQLDMD

-420 KKREETMDEFLE
+420 KKREETMDDFLD

-441 QARKQQLESNI
+441 QTRKQQLENTVVNI
-452 VNVLEHMSRGMA
+452 LEHISRGMV
-464 RTKHLPSPAELQRMK
+464 RTKHMPSPAELQRMK

-502 HTRLQMDLEKVEQEL
+502 HTRLQMDLEKVEQLETKITTEL
-517 ETFSDLDALTDQ
+517 ESLKERISTMTQALETYSDLDTLREQ
-529 SEEKKTR
+529 SEEKKRR
-536 LYKEKKTL
+536 LYEEKKVL
-544 SARKETFKKHVQSLS
+544 SSRKETFKQHVQRLS
-559 SFYDATKS
+559 SFYDATRS

-594 MKEFIAT
+594 MKEFIAQ
-601 KSLES
+601 KSMES
-606 DYRPLKQNVSE
+606 DYRPMKQNVTE

-629 LGK
+629 LSK

>member
-1 MENMCTSVKT
+1 MRPGSGARGRMPPSS
-11 FLRHITAMGRP
+11 MGRP
-22 PGTAAMRMPP
+22 PGTAAMRLPP
-32 GTGMVPGTARPGSR
+32 GTGMAPGTARPGSR
-46 AGEMGGA
+46 AGELGRA

-71 GMRTSAGRGPQRA
+71 GMKTSAGRGPQRA

-97 KITELAAEIAKMQRE
+97 KITELAAEIAKMQKE

-173 NEREQKSIDE
+173 NEREQNSIDE

-197 LEIELDQERRM
+197 LELELDQERRM

-222 KYAQLKNVNNSLQAE
+222 KYAKLKNVNNSLQTELEQKQQDLDALTTRIQNLEDE

-248 TLYEKLNE
+248 TLCEKLNE

-295 SMERNYIF
+295 
-303 FSVTLYEKLN
+303 
-313 ELGEKKQ
+313 G
-320 SLLDEMEKENKG
+320 
-332 TPAEERER
+332 
-340 LLKQRG
+340 
-346 VATCIREYH
+346 
-355 NDCSCKINLTYLETE
+355 
-370 VKEDNQEIASMER
+370 MER
-383 KTSELREKIET
+383 KTSELREKIEAA
-394 VNGEIQQLDMD
+394 NGEIQQLDMD

-441 QARKQQLESNI
+441 QTRKQQLENNI

-491 SQSTAASLGSE
+491 SQSTATSLGSE
-502 HTRLQMDLEKVEQEL
+502 HTRLQMDLEKVEQLETKITTELESLKERIQTMTQEL
-517 ETFSDLDALTDQ
+517 ETFSDLDALRDQ

-536 LYKEKKTL
+536 LYGEKKTL
-544 SARKETFKKHVQSLS
+544 SARKETFKKHVQRLS
-559 SFYDATKS
+559 SLYDATKS
-567 KLMENETHSQL
+567 KLMDNETHSQL

-601 KSLES
+601 KSMES